1 MRKLSLY
8 AKLAKNNMKTN
19 YRLYVP
25 FLCACI
31 GIVMLMYHM
40 TLFASADN
48 IRVNGS
54 SISQILGMGFYVLAL
69 VSTFFLL
76 YINGFLMKQRGKE
89 FGLYSILGMG
99 KTEIATILFMEDLF
113 SYLISIVGGIGLGIA
128 LAKIIQLILLRLIYF
143 SGNIE
148 LKLTP
153 FSFLV
158 TILFFFIIFVMKYIQ
173 DLWRIK
179 RINLIDLFTSDKE
192 GEKTPKSNWV
202 LGILGFVFLGIGYY
216 KALTTKTLMEA
227 YTEFF
232 LAVGFVIVGTVLLFV
247 AGSTLILKSLKKN
260 KKIYYRKQAFVNI
273 SSLIYRL
280 SQNAM
285 GLSQICIFS
294 CMVIVTISM
303 VVSLYANCE
312 QMIAKRYVRDI
323 EIMMNVNNTEQAD
336 DFISFM
342 NETTEEYLPEN
353 IVSYDMVRIC
363 YMNIQGNSMNISS
376 TESNECYIYSI
387 DDYNRITGDS
397 EELGDHEVVFYNST
411 NAKFETININGI
423 RFSVR
428 KQLNDEVK
436 EVKRSFT
443 IMGNYWCLFVKDIDE
458 CVAEI
463 QSDEYG
469 HMTYAGYLFDT
480 EFSDDEKISLA
491 NTIYDQ
497 IYNSNQFGGYGFSLQ
512 TKAFA
517 KQNYYSTYGGLLFVG
532 SFLGIVFLMATVLV
546 IYYKQVSEGYEDVE
560 RYKIMQQI
568 GMSKEEVKQSINS
581 QVLTVFFFPLVV
593 TFIHMIFARNIVY
606 LLSSGFGLTDMSVF
620 TQSAGT
626 VMIIFTILY
635 ILIYKITS
643 RTYYHIVQQ

>member
-8 AKLAKNNMKTN
+8 AKLAKKNMKTN

-54 SISQILGMGFYVLAL
+54 SISQILGMGFYVLAI
-69 VSTFFLL
+69 VATFFLL

-113 SYLISIVGGIGLGIA
+113 SYLISIAGGIGLGIA
-128 LAKIIQLILLRLIYF
+128 LAKIIQLMLLRLIHL

-148 LKLTP
+148 LKFTP
-153 FSFLV
+153 FSFFV
-158 TILFFFIIFVMKYIQ
+158 TILLFFIIFVLKYIQ

-192 GEKTPKSNWV
+192 GEKIPKNNWI
-202 LGILGFVFLGIGYY
+202 LGILGFVLLGIGYY
-216 KALTTKTLMEA
+216 KALTTKTLTEA
-227 YTEFF
+227 YNEFF
-232 LAVGFVIVGTVLLFV
+232 LAVGFVIVGTILLFV
-247 AGSTLILKSLKKN
+247 AGSSLILKTLKKN
-260 KKIYYRKQAFVNI
+260 KKIYYRKHAFINI

-280 SQNAM
+280 GQNAM

-303 VVSLYANCE
+303 VVSLYSNCE
-312 QMIAKRYVRDI
+312 QMIAERYERDV
-323 EIMMNVNNTEQAD
+323 EIMMNVNDTEQAD
-336 DFISFM
+336 EFVSFM
-342 NETTEEYLPEN
+342 NEVTEEYVPKN
-353 IVSYDMVRIC
+353 IVSYEMERLF
-363 YMNIQGNSMNISS
+363 YMNIHGSTMNISS

-387 DDYNRITGDS
+387 DDYNQITGDNV
-397 EELGDHEVVFYNST
+397 ELGEHEVVFYNSS
-411 NAKFETININGI
+411 NAKFETLNINGI

-428 KQLNDEVK
+428 KQLNNEVK
-436 EVKRSFT
+436 EMKNT
-443 IMGNYWCLFVKDIDE
+443 YKIMGKYWCLFVKDIDE

-463 QSDEYG
+463 QNDEYG
-469 HMTYAGYLFDT
+469 HMTYASYLFNT
-480 EFSDDEKISLA
+480 GLSDDEKKSLSD
-491 NTIYDQ
+491 TICDQ
-497 IYNSNQFGGYGFSLQ
+497 INSSQFGGYSFSLQ
-512 TKAFA
+512 TTAFA

-568 GMSKEEVKQSINS
+568 GMSKEEVKQTINS
-581 QVLTVFFFPLVV
+581 QVLIVFFFPLVV

-606 LLSSGFGLTDMSVF
+606 QLSSGFGLTDMSVF
-620 TQSAGT
+620 MRSAGT
-626 VMIIFTILY
+626 VMIIFTIHY